1 MKKLKFKGIFF
12 LKLIIFLGGDD
23 RGLVGWNFDKYFS
36 NFEEKI
42 IFFKFEK
49 NKLP

>member
-1 MKKLKFKGIFF
+1 MGSGRL
-12 LKLIIFLGGDD
+12 
-23 RGLVGWNFDKYFS
+23 RENFDKYFS

-49 NKLP
+49 NKLPFKIFAQINMAKIFLVPNTI